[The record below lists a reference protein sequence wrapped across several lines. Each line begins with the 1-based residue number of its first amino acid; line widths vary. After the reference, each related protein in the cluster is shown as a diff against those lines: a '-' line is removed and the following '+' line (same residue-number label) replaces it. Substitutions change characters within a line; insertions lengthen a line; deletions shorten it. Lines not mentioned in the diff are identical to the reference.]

1 MWIYQVEKKG
11 FLTFFVELFFLP
23 YSVFL
28 CFRVKLNQHI
38 KTWMTG
44 WDNGFCRRW
53 KGIET
58 RPLFKVYGNLEPPVN
73 AKKVS
78 YSFVSVSAAVSAIDT
93 VNHRTILFFLLFPN
107 ILVSKRWRTSCAL
120 LLRKKRKYKRRF
132 Y

>member
-1 MWIYQVEKKG
+1 MEKKG

-58 RPLFKVYGNLEPPVN
+58 RPLFKVHGNLEPPVN
-73 AKKVS
+73 AKEVS
-78 YSFVSVSAAVSAIDT
+78 YSFFSVSAAVSAIDRAIQSIT
-93 VNHRTILFFLLFPN
+93 ERFFSFYFFPN
-107 ILVSKRWRTSCAL
+107 ISVSKRWRTSCAL